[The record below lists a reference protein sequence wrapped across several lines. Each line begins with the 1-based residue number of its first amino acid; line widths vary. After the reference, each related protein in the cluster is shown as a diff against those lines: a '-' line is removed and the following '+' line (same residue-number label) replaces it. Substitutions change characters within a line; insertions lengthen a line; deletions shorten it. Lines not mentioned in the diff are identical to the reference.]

1 MPSRTGTASLVDAS
15 GGDGST
21 SVDVP
26 ANCNAVVAF
35 WGHWNFNGGSTL
47 SGLTLDGDS
56 FLPAEAELAEGVTPD
71 EVGVGVAVLL
81 NPSTGTQTIS
91 WTGSGRGA
99 RAEGG
104 EFILVYI
111 QDANTADPVRDAA
124 VDSATFDDDV
134 SVTIDTESD
143 DLVLGFAGSFN
154 FEGFNPDISLTEF
167 IDDAVLN
174 SHIFDVGEDAAP
186 SSP

>member
-15 GGDGST
+15 GGNGST

-35 WGHWNFNGGSTL
+35 WSHWNFDSGSTL

-71 EVGVGVAVLL
+71 ESGVGVAVLL
-81 NPSTGTQTIS
+81 NPSTGTQTLA
-91 WTGSGRGA
+91 WTWSDGEA
-99 RAEGG
+99 RPEGG
-104 EFILVYI
+104 GIVLVYI

-124 VDSATFDDDV
+124 VDSATSNIDV

-154 FEGFNPDISLTEF
+154 FQGTDPNRPDI
-167 IDDAVLN
+167 
-174 SHIFDVGEDAAP
+174 
-186 SSP
+186 